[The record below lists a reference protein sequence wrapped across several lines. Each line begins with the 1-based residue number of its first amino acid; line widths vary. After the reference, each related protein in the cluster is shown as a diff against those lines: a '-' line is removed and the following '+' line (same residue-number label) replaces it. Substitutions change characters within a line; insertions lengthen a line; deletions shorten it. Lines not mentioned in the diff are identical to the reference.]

1 MDSKKFAEGV
11 EQVWDVVKK
20 SAKGETILNSNRS
33 INKVESIANNFT
45 GAIEY
50 GGRVLN
56 NEGFGQAF
64 KKTFGEEI
72 INDAGEKAMRWKN
85 KKIAGSFLGAAVAGR
100 VLTGGGLYKDGN
112 GNTNIVGLPFV

>member
-20 SAKGETILNSNRS
+20 SAKGETILNSNKS
-33 INKVESIANNFT
+33 INKIGSTASNFT
-45 GAIEY
+45 GIIEY

-72 INDAGEKAMRWKN
+72 INDAGEKAMRWNN